1 MEQKNKQRQ
10 SLKQKFLPYLVM
22 KAQVFELPNTELNEF
37 INDLI
42 ENNPFV
48 DEGDFVTY
56 EEFPTFVDFSSDD
69 LYSFLK
75 TQVEVA
81 SVDDVTK
88 DIANKI
94 IDNLDTSGFLVKGDE
109 ELIKEIK
116 CSKQAFNRALKFVQ
130 TLEPEGVGS
139 RSLAECFLIQL
150 ENSGPISK
158 IEKQVI
164 GESLDLLL
172 KGDLKALS
180 KRYGIEKEKLSS
192 LREQVLKL
200 EICPASQ
207 FRTPLFISHFP
218 DIIIEDTGDIF
229 RATVNKS
236 SRRVIKLTENYARMI
251 EKLSNKLDSI
261 ELDLLLKRAQ
271 WSLKAIEERDTLLEK
286 IGQKIVD
293 ENFEFFKTHQNLK
306 KLSIEDFISDGFDYT
321 TFLRL
326 IQNKYILT
334 PCGMYPLRYFF
345 RHKNEKFDMDAIL
358 KAIKEIIDNEDKKH
372 PLTDSEIEKLLQ
384 EQGVE
389 IKRRTITKYREK
401 LNIPATSKRKLS

>member
-22 KAQVFELPNTELNEF
+22 KAQIFELPNTELNEF

-42 ENNPFV
+42 ESNPFV

-81 SVDDVTK
+81 SVDDTTK

-218 DIIIEDTGDIF
+218 DIIIEDTGDAF

-271 WSLKAIEERDTLLEK
+271 WSLKAIEERDALLEK

-345 RHKNEKFDMDAIL
+345 RHKNEKFDMDMIL

-372 PLTDSEIEKLLQ
+372 PLTDSEIEKLLR

>member
-42 ENNPFV
+42 ESNPFV

-81 SVDDVTK
+81 SVDDTTK

-218 DIIIEDTGDIF
+218 DIIIEDTGDAF

-271 WSLKAIEERDTLLEK
+271 WSLKAIEERDALLEK

-345 RHKNEKFDMDAIL
+345 RHKNEKFDMDMIL

>member
-22 KAQVFELPNTELNEF
+22 KAKIFELPNTELNEF

-42 ENNPFV
+42 ESNPFV

-81 SVDDVTK
+81 SVDDTTK

-94 IDNLDTSGFLVKGDE
+94 IDNLDTSGFLVKVDE

-218 DIIIEDTGDIF
+218 DIIIENTGDAF

-236 SRRVIKLTENYARMI
+236 SRRIIKLTENYARMI

-345 RHKNEKFDMDAIL
+345 RHKNEKFDEEKIL

>member
-22 KAQVFELPNTELNEF
+22 KAQIFELPNTELNEF

-42 ENNPFV
+42 ESNPFV

-81 SVDDVTK
+81 SVDDTTK

-218 DIIIEDTGDIF
+218 DIIIEDTGDAF

-345 RHKNEKFDMDAIL
+345 RHKNEKFDMDMIL

>member
-1 MEQKNKQRQ
+1 MEQKNEQRQ

-37 INDLI
+37 INELI
-42 ENNPFV
+42 ESNPFV

-81 SVDDVTK
+81 SIDEKIKEV
-88 DIANKI
+88 ANKI
-94 IDNLDTSGFLVKGDE
+94 IDNLDTSGFLIKKDE

-116 CSKQAFNRALKFVQ
+116 CSKQAFNKALKFVQ

-150 ENSGPISK
+150 ENNGSISK

-164 GESLDLLL
+164 SESLDLLL
-172 KGDLKALS
+172 KGDLKTLS
-180 KRYGIEKEKLSS
+180 KKYSIDREKLSF

-218 DIIIEDTGDIF
+218 DIIIEDTGEF
-229 RATVNKS
+229 FKATVNRS
-236 SRRVIKLTENYARMI
+236 ARRIIKLTENYAKMI
-251 EKLSNKLDSI
+251 EQLSNKLDSS
-261 ELDLLLKRAQ
+261 DLESLLKRAQ
-271 WSLKAIEERDTLLEK
+271 WSLKAIEERDALLEK
-286 IGQKIVD
+286 IGQKIAD
-293 ENFEFFKTHQNLK
+293 ENFEFFKMHQNLK
-306 KLSIEDFISDGFDYT
+306 KLSIEDFTSSGFDYT

-326 IQNKYILT
+326 VQNKYILT
-334 PCGMYPLRYFF
+334 PCGMFPLRYFF
-345 RHKNEKFDMDAIL
+345 RHKNEKFDEETIL
-358 KAIKEIIDNEDKKH
+358 KEIKKVIDNEDKKH

-384 EQGVE
+384 KQGIE

-401 LNIPATSKRKLS
+401 LNIPATSKRKLI